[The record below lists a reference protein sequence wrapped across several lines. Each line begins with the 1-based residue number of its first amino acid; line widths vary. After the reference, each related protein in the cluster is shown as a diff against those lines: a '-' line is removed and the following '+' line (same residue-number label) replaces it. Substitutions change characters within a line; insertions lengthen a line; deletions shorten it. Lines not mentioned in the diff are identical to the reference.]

1 MISKLNSI
9 LKEFRALPQD
19 KKEIY
24 LERARKNQ
32 IIFEVGNVRNMALK
46 NCRSMYALISP
57 PPPLTSLVVFQAS
70 PPKAP
75 KSKKK
80 ASQTDKR
87 ERDEEENTKDS
98 KPPAKRRRI
107 QKNPRL
113 RKTQQSESK
122 DGDSKQITD
131 DASDAE
137 KSVDNPPKGEKNDSK
152 AKAKKPKAL
161 SGSSAK
167 STSSKKSR
175 DPNAPSR
182 MIRANEFYLRKQS
195 KAAREEYPE
204 LKSMAIRKL
213 VFDRFKKLSPE
224 EKKEYEDLAAK
235 DKERYNREMEE
246 YNKMSTAIV

>member
-1 MISKLNSI
+1 MSI
-9 LKEFRALPQD
+9 HVCK
-19 KKEIY
+19 
-24 LERARKNQ
+24 
-32 IIFEVGNVRNMALK
+32 GTT
-46 NCRSMYALISP
+46 ISP
-57 PPPLTSLVVFQAS
+57 PLPLTSLVVFQAS

-152 AKAKKPKAL
+152 AKAKKPKAP
-161 SGSSAK
+161 SVSPAK

-195 KAAREEYPE
+195 KVAREEYPE

-213 VFDRFKKLSPE
+213 VYDRFNKLSPE

-235 DKERYNREMEE
+235 DKERYKREMED